1 MEVPLKKK
9 EKLKI
14 NKAQIEF
21 FCRHDINIWSEVYRG
36 FDNPPHIRVW
46 HRLINNIIF
55 GGSKRLCVLAPRDH
69 AKSEVFAVNTTT
81 YLTKYGGN
89 KWKWVY
95 IFCNTQAQANDIVY
109 RIHEAIMRC
118 YPEFGQGMKRDEVRE
133 KIYFNSFRI
142 TGRGTGASVRG
153 AHPDLIIADDI
164 LDDDNSATNMSR
176 EKVKKWWFGTVTNMC
191 KPTSA
196 IIIEGTPQHE
206 LDLIMSLKNN
216 AVYKWKRYPAEMELP
231 DELSKKYGKVDS
243 YLEIVDV

>member
-14 NKAQIEF
+14 NKAEIEF
-21 FCRHDINIWSEVYRG
+21 LCRHDINMWSEVYRG
-36 FDNPPHIRVW
+36 FENPPHIRVW
-46 HRLINNIIF
+46 HGLINQIIF

-81 YLTKYGGN
+81 YLAKYGGDR
-89 KWKWVY
+89 WKWVY
-95 IFCNTQAQANDIVY
+95 IFCNTQAQANDRVF
-109 RIHEAIMRC
+109 RIHEAVLRC
-118 YPEFGQGMKRDEVRE
+118 YPDFVVGMKRDEVRE

-142 TGRGTGASVRG
+142 TARGTGASVRG

-176 EKVKKWWFGTVTNMC
+176 EKVKKWWFETVTNMC

-206 LDLIMSLKNN
+206 LDLIMGLEHNS
-216 AVYKWKRYPAEMELP
+216 AYKWKRYPAEMEVP
-231 DELSKKYGKVDS
+231 EELKKKYGKVES